1 MFIWEKEVNKC
12 QYFSCWNKKDHGKA
26 CETIAKYDNC
36 ETNLSYS
43 TRHDVATTT
52 NIETYPMYY
61 FHENLDLDACISY
74 IIYVCII
81 RICLIY
87 IC

>member
-1 MFIWEKEVNKC
+1 MERLVK
-12 QYFSCWNKKDHGKA
+12 H
-26 CETIAKYDNC
+26 IAKYDNC

-52 NIETYPMYY
+52 NIETYLMYY
-61 FHENLDLDACISY
+61 FYENLDLDACISY

-87 IC
+87 MLNICIYVYKDLN